1 MEQKGNFSKT
11 EIFCLILTAAFVVWC
26 GTLFLQQKF
35 GTAQGGY
42 AVTTWEKTDVT
53 QTLPQKID
61 INAAGAQD
69 LQRLPGIGPVL
80 AQRIVD
86 WREENGDF
94 VIVEDLLAV
103 EGIGAAK
110 LDEIRDLI
118 TIQEES

>member
-11 EIFCLILTAAFVVWC
+11 EIFCLVLTAAFVVLC
-26 GTLFLQQKF
+26 GTLFLQQRF
-35 GTAQGGY
+35 GDAQGGY
-42 AVTTWEKTDVT
+42 AVTTWEKTDAA

-61 INAAGAQD
+61 INAAD
-69 LQRLPGIGPVL
+69 TEELQRLPGIGPVL
-80 AQRIVD
+80 ARRIVD

-103 EGIGAAK
+103 EGIGATK

-118 TIQEES
+118 TIQEEP

>member
-1 MEQKGNFSKT
+1 M
-11 EIFCLILTAAFVVWC
+11 
-26 GTLFLQQKF
+26 
-35 GTAQGGY
+35 
-42 AVTTWEKTDVT
+42 T

-94 VIVEDLLAV
+94 MIVEDLLAV